1 MSVSQGRTIK
11 TEIVDGFVSNG
22 EHVGSIEEGI
32 NTFFDDSIATLA
44 GDVDYDHFT
53 DASYDQ
59 FTNAS
64 NDFSFDI

>member
-1 MSVSQGRTIK
+1 M
-11 TEIVDGFVSNG
+11 
-22 EHVGSIEEGI
+22 

-64 NDFSFDI
+64 NDFNFGI